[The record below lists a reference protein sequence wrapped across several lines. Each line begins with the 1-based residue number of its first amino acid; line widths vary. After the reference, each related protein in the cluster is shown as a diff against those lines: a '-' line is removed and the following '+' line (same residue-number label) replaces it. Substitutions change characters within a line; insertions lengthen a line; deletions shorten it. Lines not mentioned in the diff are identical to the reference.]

1 VLELASNAFY
11 LPGSA
16 ILRPEARP
24 ILDRVA
30 ETLDAPL
37 YSKFLIAIEG
47 HTDDSPISNEKFAS
61 NWELSAAR
69 ATNIVRLF
77 EARNIPVRRMRAVA
91 FADTQPKVPNR
102 DSTGAALPENQAKNR
117 RVIVRIHR

>member
-1 VLELASNAFY
+1 MRINIYERGIMLELASNAFY

-37 YSKFLIAIEG
+37 YSKFLIAIGG

-69 ATNIVRLF
+69 A
-77 EARNIPVRRMRAVA
+77 
-91 FADTQPKVPNR
+91 
-102 DSTGAALPENQAKNR
+102 S
-117 RVIVRIHR
+117 